1 MHEIKCASCPRSDL
15 APLSHEQHP
24 VLDLARASPR
34 GRAYAEGGGAANGMG
49 TFTLGTNGN
58 GGSVTLGTTMAGIG
72 AIVTCGTVGRVTLG
86 MGGRTA
92 LGTTMAGMGGSV
104 TCGTVGTVTDGMG
117 GIRVTVS
124 VGTAGKAGTAGRPGT
139 ALAAGAAAAGVVST
153 RLRAAWHVL
162 QARRSAHAMIMAN
175 MLALEAMD

>member
-1 MHEIKCASCPRSDL
+1 M
-15 APLSHEQHP
+15 APISQERHP
-24 VLDLARASPR
+24 IVDRAKAPPG
-34 GRAYAEGGGAANGMG
+34 GRAYADGGGAANGMG
-49 TFTLGTNGN
+49 TFTFGTNGN

-104 TCGTVGTVTDGMG
+104 TCGTVGRVTDGMG

-124 VGTAGKAGTAGRPGT
+124 VGTPGKVGMAGRPGT
-139 ALAAGAAAAGVVST
+139 VLAAGAAAADVVSA

-162 QARRSAHAMIMAN
+162 PARRIAHAMTTAN
-175 MLALEAMD
+175 MLAVEAI